1 MTGSLTGKT
10 ALVTGAGRGIGK
22 AVAKRLAQDGA
33 HVVLNDIDSKA
44 VEALA
49 QELAVPGRKIL
60 ALGGSVGVAGDVKAL
75 FSSVEKESGGLD
87 ILVNNAGITRDNMLL
102 KMTDKDWDE
111 VMDINLKS
119 VFFCCREAAALMKD
133 QGHGRIINL
142 TSVAAVMVKA
152 GQANYTASKAGVI
165 GLTRTLSKE
174 LARYGILVNAVAPGF
189 IESPMTDLIP
199 DQIRQAMIRSI
210 PLARPGTPEDVAG
223 LVSFL
228 ASKDSAYITGQVIS
242 CNGGL
247 Y

>member
-1 MTGSLTGKT
+1 M
-10 ALVTGAGRGIGK
+10 
-22 AVAKRLAQDGA
+22 
-33 HVVLNDIDSKA
+33 
-44 VEALA
+44 
-49 QELAVPGRKIL
+49 
-60 ALGGSVGVAGDVKAL
+60 KAL
-75 FSSVEKESGGLD
+75 FSFVEKESGGLD

-102 KMTDKDWDE
+102 KMTGKDWDE

-133 QGHGRIINL
+133 RGHGRIINL
-142 TSVAAVMVKA
+142 TSVTV
-152 GQANYTASKAGVI
+152 
-165 GLTRTLSKE
+165 
-174 LARYGILVNAVAPGF
+174 
-189 IESPMTDLIP
+189 LIP

-228 ASKDSAYITGQVIS
+228 ASEDSAYITGQVIS